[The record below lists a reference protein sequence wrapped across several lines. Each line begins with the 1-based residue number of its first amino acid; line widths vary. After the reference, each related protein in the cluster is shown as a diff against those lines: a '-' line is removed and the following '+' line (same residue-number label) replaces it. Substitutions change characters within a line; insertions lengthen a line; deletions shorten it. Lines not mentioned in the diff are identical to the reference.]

1 MYLYCGGNYTFH
13 IILFYFIL
21 ASEWII
27 VIKQHKGRL
36 IVNRLIYV
44 NIKKKLKKK
53 LKHFDLKQKLTS
65 F

>member
-21 ASEWII
+21 AIEWII

-44 NIKKKLKKK
+44 NIKNNFLKKN
-53 LKHFDLKQKLTS
+53 
-65 F
+65 